1 MMTAKATIE
10 KREYELHKAR
20 AYIQP
25 YQETGLSDY
34 VFWTQCE
41 TCPQWPWPPPD
52 EREEAYYVYTCHDS
66 RWPAEPCEWFA
77 YMEGDAD
84 DGVWVYCR
92 SPKWQGGNDV

>member
-1 MMTAKATIE
+1 MTTTATIE
-10 KREYELHKAR
+10 KREYKLHKAR

-25 YQETGLSDY
+25 YRATALSAY

-41 TCPQWPWPPPD
+41 ACPEWPWPPPE
-52 EREEAYYVYTCHDS
+52 EREEAYCVRPCHDS
-66 RWPAEPCEWFA
+66 RWSDDPCEWFA

-92 SPKWQGGNDV
+92 SPKWESE